1 MLRNNYNHTDCYL
14 GMEFYTE
21 DRFRNWINKI
31 DETKVDIE
39 DAESLA
45 VFDQMVEDFVVACLN
60 ILRAIREREI
70 TKKQALE
77 ELDKMSSLI
86 LTSVDFGDEIK
97 NEFFAFIKESI
108 KVIIYSTKLVIEGKV
123 SKKSFEQLLNEAIKK
138 EMRGDFKGALEAV
151 ARMGAKV
158 LKGEQLPEN
167 LNVPEDG
174 FVINWLDGVEAINM
188 VVRLSKIDAGDEAKD

>member
-1 MLRNNYNHTDCYL
+1 
-14 GMEFYTE
+14 MEFYTE

>member
-1 MLRNNYNHTDCYL
+1 
-14 GMEFYTE
+14 MEFYTE

-60 ILRAIREREI
+60 ILRAIKEREI

-77 ELDKMSSLI
+77 ELDKMSTLI

-97 NEFFAFIKESI
+97 NEFFAFIRESI
-108 KVIIYSTKLVIEGKV
+108 KVVIYSTKL
-123 SKKSFEQLLNEAIKK
+123 
-138 EMRGDFKGALEAV
+138 R
-151 ARMGAKV
+151 
-158 LKGEQLPEN
+158 
-167 LNVPEDG
+167 
-174 FVINWLDGVEAINM
+174 
-188 VVRLSKIDAGDEAKD
+188 